1 MVQSQA
7 DDHATG
13 HDHAH
18 DHHDHAGHGHAV
30 HDHHGHAHGLGHSH
44 APANFGRAFAIGIAL
59 NAGFV
64 VAEAVF
70 GLASH
75 SVALL
80 ADAGHNL
87 SDVLGLVVAGGA
99 HALTRRAPTGRFTY
113 GFGSSSILAALFNA
127 VFLLVVIGGLSWE
140 AITRFA
146 HPEPVAAWTVMGVA
160 AAGIAVNGLCAWLF
174 AAGSEG
180 DLNLRGAFAH
190 MLADAVVS
198 AGVVLAG
205 AVILLTGWLWLD
217 PAVSLVVNAV
227 IVYGTWHLLR
237 DSSTM
242 AMGAVPPSIEPDAV
256 RRFLA
261 ERPGVTALHDL
272 HIWPIST
279 TETALTAHLVM
290 PGGHPG
296 DAALMACCSGLRSR
310 FGIGHATLQVEVDE
324 ATLCA
329 LAPEHVV

>member
-1 MVQSQA
+1 MGGAITGDAESETVQSHA
-7 DDHATG
+7 DPA
-13 HDHAH
+13 
-18 DHHDHAGHGHAV
+18 HGHP
-30 HDHHGHAHGLGHSH
+30 DHGHTHSH
-44 APANFGRAFAIGIAL
+44 TPASFGRAFAIGIAL

-64 VAEAVF
+64 AAEVAF

-87 SDVLGLVVAGGA
+87 ADVLGLAVAGSA

-146 HPEPVAAWTVMGVA
+146 HPEPVDAWSVMGVA

-174 AAGSEG
+174 AGGGKG

-190 MLADAVVS
+190 MLADAAVS

-205 AVILLTGWLWLD
+205 LVILLTGWPWLD
-217 PAVSLVVNAV
+217 PAVSLAVNAV
-227 IVYGTWHLLR
+227 IVTGTWSLLR
-237 DSSTM
+237 DSATM
-242 AMGAVPPSIEPDAV
+242 AMGAVPPAIEPAAV

-261 ERPGVTALHDL
+261 GQPGVAALHDL
-272 HIWPIST
+272 HIWPLST
-279 TETALTAHLVM
+279 TETALTVHLVM

-296 DAALMACCSGLRSR
+296 DAVLMACCATLRER
-310 FGIGHATLQVEVDE
+310 FGIGHATLQVETDA

-329 LAPEHVV
+329 LAPEAVV

>member
-1 MVQSQA
+1 M
-7 DDHATG
+7 
-13 HDHAH
+13 
-18 DHHDHAGHGHAV
+18 
-30 HDHHGHAHGLGHSH
+30 L
-44 APANFGRAFAIGIAL
+44 GIAL

-64 VAEAVF
+64 VAEMVL

-87 SDVLGLVVAGGA
+87 SDVLGLAVAGGA

-127 VFLLVVIGGLSWE
+127 VVLLIVVGGLSWE

-146 HPEPVAAWTVMGVA
+146 RPEPVAAGTVMAVA
-160 AAGIAVNGLCAWLF
+160 AAGIAVNGVCAWLF
-174 AAGSEG
+174 AAGRKG

-205 AVILLTGWLWLD
+205 LVILLTGWAWLD
-217 PAVSLVVNAV
+217 PAVSLAVNAV
-227 IVYGTWHLLR
+227 IVAGTWSLLR
-237 DSSTM
+237 DSSAM
-242 AMGAVPPSIEPDAV
+242 AMGAVPPAIEPAAV

-261 ERPGVTALHDL
+261 EQPGVAALHDL
-272 HIWPIST
+272 HIWPLST
-279 TETALTAHLVM
+279 TETALTVHLVM

-296 DAALMACCSGLRSR
+296 DGALMACCAALRER
-310 FGIGHATLQVEVDE
+310 FAIGHATLQIETDA
-324 ATLCA
+324 ATVCA